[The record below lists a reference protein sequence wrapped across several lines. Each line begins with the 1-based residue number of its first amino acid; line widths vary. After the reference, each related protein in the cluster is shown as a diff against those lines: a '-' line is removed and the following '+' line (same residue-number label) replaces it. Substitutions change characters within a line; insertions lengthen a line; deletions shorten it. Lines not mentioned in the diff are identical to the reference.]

1 MKKQRVYEYARELGM
16 TSKEVITMMQRLGI
30 SVQNH
35 MSLVDEEAR
44 AKVEAFFAEVRKKA
58 ALEKLREEKRQVVQT
73 QSPTATATLPPE
85 ASETSDEK
93 DAEPEMVE
101 SEPEAQVS
109 VPLGKGAYET
119 AQGEK
124 RDMEQPLRESKR
136 STRVRSRKAVP
147 SEEGESTALASKREG
162 EGQIE
167 ETLPAGGTRVEG
179 TTMQTER
186 ETSPESAEI
195 EEAVAETEAD
205 FSHLKR
211 KRRRGKGKR
220 AGAKGERPISPSAA
234 TPPSAREEKA
244 PATSRPL
251 QETVRPPMRRG
262 TPPQAS
268 PAAKA
273 QKAYGKPATET
284 QEPTASL
291 PTAEQSAKPDLPA
304 PRKRVIEPRKRE
316 ARPAR
321 GTRPE
326 SGGTAAEGRP
336 SREGRSATTGRKP
349 FARKLVVPKPPVEAQ
364 EEKVERRRPHTAK
377 KAKAPETEVSK
388 KERKPGKKGAIR
400 ERLTEILDDFV
411 KGEAVDVAEAAPKR
425 RRRSK
430 SKRRTGQESG
440 ELAHA
445 RPDKIALREHVTV
458 AELAERSGVEA
469 AEIIKKLFLLGMVV
483 TINQEIDYDTAS
495 LVLADFGIETERE
508 NYIDVTEFESY
519 EDEDTPEDLLSRPPV
534 VTVMGHVD
542 HGKTTLLDAIRET
555 RVAAQEAGGITQHI
569 GAYQVDVRGRKVTF
583 LDTPGHE
590 AFTAMRARGAK
601 ATDVVVLVVAAD
613 DGVMPQTIEAIDHAK
628 AAGVP
633 IVVAI
638 NKVDKPDARPDRI
651 KQELTEHG
659 LVPEEWGGDTI
670 FVPVSALKRQGIEE
684 LLEMILLVA
693 ELRELKANPNRRARG
708 VVLEARLD
716 RGRGPVATLLVQNG
730 TLRQGDAL
738 VAGTMFGRVRTMIDD
753 NGRALKEAPPS
764 TPVEVTGLEGV
775 PDAGDA
781 FMVFE
786 EDKAR
791 QIAQARAERRREREL
806 ARTRIDLENIFDR
819 LQAGELKELNVIL
832 KADVHGSVEALRS
845 SLERI
850 QVDGVR
856 VNVVHAGVGA
866 ITETDVNLALA
877 SHAVIVGFNVRP
889 DANAR
894 QLAEREKVD
903 VRLYRVIY
911 EAIEEIER
919 ALKGMLEPVYE
930 ERVIGSVEVRE
941 TFRISRLGTVA
952 GCYVREGK
960 VTRDA
965 TIRVIRDGVLIHTGK
980 IASLKRFKD
989 DVREVSA
996 GYECGILL
1004 DGFHDVKPGDVFEA
1018 YVLEAVQRV

>member
-1 MKKQRVYEYARELGM
+1 MKKLRVYEYARELGM
-16 TSKEVITMMQRLGI
+16 TSKEVITMMRRLGI

-58 ALEKLREEKRQVVQT
+58 ALEKLREEKRQAAQIRP
-73 QSPTATATLPPE
+73 STATATLPPE
-85 ASETSDEK
+85 EPSGEGAKSAERVQDERTKVSQIERRTQPSVREDEEEAAVRATKAVSPEEGAKPSGAELEGSE
-93 DAEPEMVE
+93 
-101 SEPEAQVS
+101 
-109 VPLGKGAYET
+109 GIGET
-119 AQGEK
+119 A
-124 RDMEQPLRESKR
+124 P
-136 STRVRSRKAVP
+136 P
-147 SEEGESTALASKREG
+147 
-162 EGQIE
+162 
-167 ETLPAGGTRVEG
+167 GGARVEEAM
-179 TTMQTER
+179 TQTER
-186 ETSPESAEI
+186 VVSDQSTAQSEI
-195 EEAVAETEAD
+195 D
-205 FSHLKR
+205 LSHLKR
-211 KRRRGKGKR
+211 KRRRSRGKR
-220 AGAKGERPISPSAA
+220 KAERPAA
-234 TPPSAREEKA
+234 PPAPEGQMPAAPREEQEATWPAAAVEQKTQDAPKERKAFAASA
-244 PATSRPL
+244 PA
-251 QETVRPPMRRG
+251 
-262 TPPQAS
+262 
-268 PAAKA
+268 
-273 QKAYGKPATET
+273 KPE
-284 QEPTASL
+284 
-291 PTAEQSAKPDLPA
+291 LPA

-321 GTRPE
+321 KPRPE
-326 SGGTAAEGRP
+326 SPGATAEGRP
-336 SREGRSATTGRKP
+336 SREARPAGRRHG
-349 FARKLVVPKPPVEAQ
+349 ARRLVVPKPPAEAQ

-377 KAKAPETEVSK
+377 KGKAPEAKVSK
-388 KERKPGKKGAIR
+388 KERKPGKKGIIR
-400 ERLTEILDDFV
+400 ERLTEILDDFT
-411 KGEAVDVAEAAPKR
+411 GAETDVFQAAPTR

-430 SKRRTGQESG
+430 PKRRAAQG
-440 ELAHA
+440 EAERA
-445 RPDKIALREHVTV
+445 QTRPDKVTLGDRITV
-458 AELAERSGVEA
+458 AELAERAGLEA
-469 AEIIKKLFLLGMVV
+469 SEIIKKLFLLGTVV
-483 TINQEIDYDTAS
+483 TINQEVDFDTAA
-495 LVLADFGIETERE
+495 LVLADFGIEAERE
-508 NYIDVTEFESY
+508 TRVDVTEFEAY
-519 EDEDTPEDLLSRPPV
+519 EDEDAPEDLVPRPPV

-542 HGKTTLLDAIRET
+542 HGKTTLLDAIRQT

-569 GAYQVDVRGRKVTF
+569 GAYQVEIGDRKITF

-601 ATDVVVLVVAAD
+601 VTDVVVLVVAAD
-613 DGVMPQTIEAIDHAK
+613 DGVMPQTVEAIDHAK

-633 IVVAI
+633 IIVAI
-638 NKVDKPDARPDRI
+638 NKIDKPDARPERV
-651 KQELTEHG
+651 KQELTEYG
-659 LVPEEWGGDTI
+659 LIPEEWGGDTI
-670 FVPVSALKRQGIEE
+670 FVPVSALKRQGIDE

-730 TLRQGDAL
+730 TLRQGEAL
-738 VAGTMFGRVRTMIDD
+738 VAGTMFGRVRTMTDD
-753 NGRALKEAPPS
+753 RGRPLKEAPPS

-775 PDAGDA
+775 PEAGDA

-786 EDKAR
+786 EEEAR
-791 QIAQARAERRREREL
+791 AIAKARAERRREREL
-806 ARTRIDLENIFDR
+806 ARTRIDLENVFDR

-845 SLERI
+845 ALERI

-866 ITETDVNLALA
+866 ITESDVNLALA
-877 SHAVIVGFNVRP
+877 SRAVIIGFNVRP

-903 VRLYRVIY
+903 IRLYRVIY

-930 ERVIGSVEVRE
+930 ERVIGTLEVRE
-941 TFRISRLGTVA
+941 IFRISRVGTVA

-989 DVREVSA
+989 DVREVAA

-1004 DGFHDVKPGDVFEA
+1004 DGFNDVKPGDAFEA

>member
-1 MKKQRVYEYARELGM
+1 MKKLRVYEYARELGM
-16 TSKEVITMMQRLGI
+16 TSKEVITMMRRLGI

-58 ALEKLREEKRQVVQT
+58 ALEKLREEKRQAAQMQT
-73 QSPTATATLPPE
+73 STATATLPPE
-85 ASETSDEK
+85 ETLGGEAK
-93 DAEPEMVE
+93 RAE
-101 SEPEAQVS
+101 SAQEERAEVS
-109 VPLGKGAYET
+109 RIERGTQP
-119 AQGEK
+119 
-124 RDMEQPLRESKR
+124 PLREGEEETS
-136 STRVRSRKAVP
+136 VRPAKAVP
-147 SEEGESTALASKREG
+147 PGEEAEPSGTEL
-162 EGQIE
+162 EGQGE
-167 ETLPAGGTRVEG
+167 VGETVPAGGARVEG
-179 TTMQTER
+179 TTTQTER
-186 ETSPESAEI
+186 AASGKSAAEPE
-195 EEAVAETEAD
+195 VD
-205 FSHLKR
+205 LSHLKR
-211 KRRRGKGKR
+211 KRRRSRGKR
-220 AGAKGERPISPSAA
+220 KAERPAAPPATEERAPVVSREERGTGQPAAREALPHAAAENKVSEVPAAAPPTPAQPAPSAA
-234 TPPSAREEKA
+234 A
-244 PATSRPL
+244 PA
-251 QETVRPPMRRG
+251 
-262 TPPQAS
+262 
-268 PAAKA
+268 
-273 QKAYGKPATET
+273 KPE
-284 QEPTASL
+284 
-291 PTAEQSAKPDLPA
+291 LPA

-321 GTRPE
+321 ETRPE
-326 SGGTAAEGRP
+326 SAGPAAEGRP
-336 SREGRSATTGRKP
+336 SREARPAGRRPA
-349 FARKLVVPKPPVEAQ
+349 ARKLVVPKPPAEAQ

-377 KAKAPETEVSK
+377 KEKAPEAEVSK
-388 KERKPGKKGAIR
+388 KERKPGKKGVIR

-411 KGEAVDVAEAAPKR
+411 GVETDVVEAAPAR

-430 SKRRTGQESG
+430 PKRRTLQGAG
-440 ELAHA
+440 ERAQV
-445 RPDKIALREHVTV
+445 RPEKVTLGDRITV
-458 AELAERSGVEA
+458 AELAERAGLEA
-469 AEIIKKLFLLGMVV
+469 SEIIKKLFLLGTVV
-483 TINQEIDYDTAS
+483 TINQEIDFDTAA
-495 LVLADFGIETERE
+495 LVLADFGIEAERE
-508 NYIDVTEFESY
+508 THVDITEFEAY
-519 EDEDTPEDLLSRPPV
+519 EDEDAPEDLVPRPPV

-542 HGKTTLLDAIRET
+542 HGKTTLLDAIRHS

-569 GAYQVDVRGRKVTF
+569 GAYQVEVGDRKITF

-601 ATDVVVLVVAAD
+601 VTDVVVLVVAAD
-613 DGVMPQTIEAIDHAK
+613 DGVMPQTVEAIDHAK

-633 IVVAI
+633 IIVAI
-638 NKVDKPDARPDRI
+638 NKIDKPDARPERV

-670 FVPVSALKRQGIEE
+670 FVPVSALKRQGIDE

-738 VAGTMFGRVRTMIDD
+738 VAGTMFGRVRTMTDD
-753 NGRALKEAPPS
+753 RGRPLKEAPPS

-775 PDAGDA
+775 PEAGDA

-786 EDKAR
+786 EEEAR
-791 QIAQARAERRREREL
+791 AIAKARAERRREREL
-806 ARTRIDLENIFDR
+806 ARTRIDLENVFDR

-845 SLERI
+845 ALERI

-866 ITETDVNLALA
+866 ITESDVNLALA
-877 SHAVIVGFNVRP
+877 SHAVIIGFNVRP

-903 VRLYRVIY
+903 IRLYRVIY

-930 ERVIGSVEVRE
+930 ERVIGTLEVRE
-941 TFRISRLGTVA
+941 IFRISRLGTVA
-952 GCYVREGK
+952 GCYVRDGK

-989 DVREVSA
+989 DVREVAA

-1018 YVLEAVQRV
+1018 FVLEAVQRV